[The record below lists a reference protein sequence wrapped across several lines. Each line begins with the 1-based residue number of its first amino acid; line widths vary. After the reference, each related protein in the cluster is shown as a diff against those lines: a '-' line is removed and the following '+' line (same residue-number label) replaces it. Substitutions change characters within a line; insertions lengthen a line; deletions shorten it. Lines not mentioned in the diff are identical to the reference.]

1 LKATGFENWFRRR
14 VVQEFQL
21 FLMGHYH
28 RANHARCDKEDK
40 SSKDYLTPLDA
51 DPKTVPAVPAA
62 VCLAT
67 KNK

>member
-1 LKATGFENWFRRR
+1 